1 MIWVSEAAS
10 IRYLERQVGV
20 RLTLVN
26 ATNYES
32 VYDLDGMESL
42 GDTGSGS
49 GLRSEVLANKRLI
62 S

>member
-10 IRYLERQVGV
+10 IRYLERQVSV

-26 ATNYES
+26 ATNYEN

-42 GDTGSGS
+42 GDRGSGS

-62 S
+62 L

>member
-1 MIWVSEAAS
+1 MISVSEAAS

>member
-10 IRYLERQVGV
+10 IRYLERQVSV

-42 GDTGSGS
+42 RDRGSGS
-49 GLRSEVLANKRLI
+49 CLRSEVLANKRLI
-62 S
+62 L